1 MTQMTA
7 VRLLFVTGLF
17 RRTHCYALFFDPLI
31 CAVKVIYFNLPGN
44 QSYAT
49 GFTHLA
55 SQLHTHK
62 MQLMLQA
69 ENLTKRI
76 CSGNLDYKVQNAIPQ
91 NISIL
96 LAPFP
101 FQSKRCLILLLMQW
115 RILGSEGPGK
125 PL

>member
-1 MTQMTA
+1 LQFIA
-7 VRLLFVTGLF
+7 
-17 RRTHCYALFFDPLI
+17 
-31 CAVKVIYFNLPGN
+31 KVIYFNLPGN

-49 GFTHLA
+49 GSTHLA

-62 MQLMLQA
+62 MQPMLQA

-101 FQSKRCLILLLMQW
+101 FLILLLMDSSNLW
-115 RILGSEGPGK
+115 PAGNLIKNSFSLFSP
-125 PL
+125 